1 MTQYHAPVDEVESL
15 LNNVLDY
22 RAHYQSLGVEFD
34 IAPEDVA
41 TIVAEVAK
49 FADAELAPLNKVGD
63 KSPAQ
68 LIDGQVKTPEGFK
81 ESYRTFVEAG
91 WPRLAQQQQ
100 HGGILAPFSLKFIIS
115 EFLQGANQAWCM
127 YSTLNDGAIKVLQ
140 HFGNDHLQESYLP
153 KLISGEWLA
162 TMCLTEPQCGS
173 DLNLLNAK
181 AEPRDDGSY
190 AISGNK
196 IFISSGKHDL
206 SDNIVHLVLARLP
219 DAPPGTAGIS
229 LFLVPAQLEDDNGGM
244 RDNAIDC
251 LSVES
256 KMGLKGSATCAL
268 SFNAAKG
275 WLIGKPH
282 RGLRAMFVFINKSRL
297 SVAQQAQ
304 AQTQAAFQAS
314 LHYAQERVAGKPAA
328 SASTSATA
336 IVHHPNIQHMLLFQQ
351 AISTAARGLLTWLA
365 MQADLVDYGNPDQQQ
380 LGAARLS
387 LLTPVAKGFGS
398 EIAFEAIDHGIQIFG
413 GHGYTADYE
422 LEQRLRDVRI
432 TRIYEGTSAIQA
444 LDLLQRK
451 VSGPDYD
458 TLQAFCQLILDWC
471 RNRESKCSEGT
482 KEMLAL
488 LERQVSNWLAVSDLL
503 VQHSQENRP
512 LLETAANDYMMMSG
526 YIVYGY
532 FLLQHWHHTGEEE
545 STSIAACVR
554 YYFDRVLPRA
564 DYHHALLKDAK
575 RHEYNIAWSDH

>member
-1 MTQYHAPVDEVESL
+1 MTQYHAPVDNVQGL
-15 LNNVLDY
+15 LEDVLDY
-22 RAHYQSLGVEFD
+22 RSHYQNLTEEFD
-34 IAPEDVA
+34 IAPEDVD
-41 TIVAEVAK
+41 TIIAEVAK

-68 LIDGQVKTPEGFK
+68 LVNGQVKTPEGFK
-81 ESYRTFVEAG
+81 ESYATFVEAG
-91 WPRLAQQQQ
+91 WPRLAQQRQ
-100 HGGILAPFSLKFIIS
+100 HGGILAPFSLKFVVS

-140 HFGNDHLQESYLP
+140 HFGTDDLQQRYLP
-153 KLISGEWLA
+153 KLVSGEWLA

-173 DLNLLNAK
+173 DLNLLNSK
-181 AEPRDDGSY
+181 AEPNGDGSY

-229 LFLVPAQLEDDNGGM
+229 LFLVPARLEDDSGETT
-244 RDNAIDC
+244 DNAIDC

-256 KMGLKGSATCAL
+256 KMGLKGSATCSLA
-268 SFNAAKG
+268 FDGAKG

-314 LHYAQERVAGKPAA
+314 LHYAQERVSGTPAA
-328 SASTSATA
+328 SEATAATA

-351 AISTAARGLLTWLA
+351 SVSTAARGLLTWLA
-365 MQADLVDYGNPDQQQ
+365 MQADLVDYGSADQQQ

-387 LLTPVAKGFGS
+387 LLTPIAKGFGS
-398 EIAFEAIDHGIQIFG
+398 ELAFEAIDHGIQILG
-413 GHGYTADYE
+413 GHGFTADYE
-422 LEQRLRDVRI
+422 LEQRLRDVRV

-451 VSGPDYD
+451 VSGPDY
-458 TLQAFCQLILDWC
+458 TNLQAFCQQILDLC
-471 RNRESKCSEGT
+471 RDNVYEASDNTG
-482 KEMLAL
+482 EMRAQ
-488 LERQVSNWLAVSDLL
+488 LERQVSNWLAITDLL
-503 VQHSQENRP
+503 VQHSDGNKA
-512 LLETAANDYMMMSG
+512 LLEVAANDYMMMSG

-532 FLLQHWHHTGEEE
+532 FLLQHLLKSNDRQGE
-545 STSIAACVR
+545 SVAACVGF
-554 YYFDRVLPRA
+554 YFDRVLPRA
-564 DYHHALLKDAK
+564 DYHLALLKRAK
-575 RHEYNIAWSDH
+575 QHNYPIAWAAS